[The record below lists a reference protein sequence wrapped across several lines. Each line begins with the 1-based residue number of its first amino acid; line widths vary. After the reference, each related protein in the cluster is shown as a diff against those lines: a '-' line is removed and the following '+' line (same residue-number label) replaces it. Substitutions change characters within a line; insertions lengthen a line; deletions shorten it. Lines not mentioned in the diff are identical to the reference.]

1 MADPRSVVPY
11 HDPYDSPIDYEHL
24 NFMNDANPS
33 LAGLSSDNEPA
44 PAIPES
50 FSGSA
55 NANANILD
63 PNNPYEDPMA
73 WNFYY
78 ENLTVQSHEAGPS
91 LQNQGQSSLG
101 PVPYAPFPNA
111 SFPNASFPDGQTSNA
126 SGRSE
131 EIFLD
136 GRNIAVW
143 PPEPVPFQCT
153 FCQVLRE
160 IIHTDGNYTTKLEIH
175 GRMGIIC
182 HAILENRDHVT
193 AIHPQYYMFDFC
205 KKSLEN
211 VKEFLQKYCDDR
223 RQAGFIMVQDPHSFF
238 YEALCVGYDWTDD
251 LHFDV
256 FHDPSPSNSDLQAGT
271 STGER
276 QATNHGEGEIETE
289 RTTRSNLALQTVFPS
304 PYRRCSE
311 EVALVSHCSEEDM
324 PEIRDDSMATQKDQK
339 HPEAINRPP
348 STLKFER
355 CRRKG
360 TCTSRNHEASRRNKK
375 CLFWDCEMLSRSI

>member
-33 LAGLSSDNEPA
+33 LAGLSSDNEPT

-78 ENLTVQSHEAGPS
+78 ENLRVQSHEAGPS
-91 LQNQGQSSLG
+91 HQNQGQSSFG
-101 PVPYAPFPNA
+101 PIPYAPFPNA

-153 FCQVLRE
+153 CCQVLRE
-160 IIHTDGNYTTKLEIH
+160 IIHTDGVFYIAFLSLFFFFPGFFLVKFTYSCGGRKL
-175 GRMGIIC
+175 
-182 HAILENRDHVT
+182 
-193 AIHPQYYMFDFC
+193 YY
-205 KKSLEN
+205 K
-211 VKEFLQKYCDDR
+211 
-223 RQAGFIMVQDPHSFF
+223 
-238 YEALCVGYDWTDD
+238 T
-251 LHFDV
+251 
-256 FHDPSPSNSDLQAGT
+256 
-271 STGER
+271 
-276 QATNHGEGEIETE
+276 
-289 RTTRSNLALQTVFPS
+289 
-304 PYRRCSE
+304 
-311 EVALVSHCSEEDM
+311 
-324 PEIRDDSMATQKDQK
+324 
-339 HPEAINRPP
+339 
-348 STLKFER
+348 
-355 CRRKG
+355 
-360 TCTSRNHEASRRNKK
+360 
-375 CLFWDCEMLSRSI
+375 

>member
-33 LAGLSSDNEPA
+33 LAGLSSDNEPT

-78 ENLTVQSHEAGPS
+78 ENLRVQSHEAGPS
-91 LQNQGQSSLG
+91 HQNQGQSSFG
-101 PVPYAPFPNA
+101 PIPYAPFPNA

-153 FCQVLRE
+153 CCQVLRE
-160 IIHTDGNYTTKLEIH
+160 IIHTDGVFYIAFLSLFFFFFFSCKVYLFLWWQETILQNLRY
-175 GRMGIIC
+175 MGEWVSSVMLFLRTGIMSRQFILNIIC
-182 HAILENRDHVT
+182 LS
-193 AIHPQYYMFDFC
+193 
-205 KKSLEN
+205 K
-211 VKEFLQKYCDDR
+211 
-223 RQAGFIMVQDPHSFF
+223 F
-238 YEALCVGYDWTDD
+238 Y
-251 LHFDV
+251 
-256 FHDPSPSNSDLQAGT
+256 
-271 STGER
+271 
-276 QATNHGEGEIETE
+276 
-289 RTTRSNLALQTVFPS
+289 
-304 PYRRCSE
+304 
-311 EVALVSHCSEEDM
+311 
-324 PEIRDDSMATQKDQK
+324 
-339 HPEAINRPP
+339 
-348 STLKFER
+348 
-355 CRRKG
+355 
-360 TCTSRNHEASRRNKK
+360 
-375 CLFWDCEMLSRSI
+375 

>member
-33 LAGLSSDNEPA
+33 LAGLSSDNEPT

-78 ENLTVQSHEAGPS
+78 ENLRVQSHEAGPS
-91 LQNQGQSSLG
+91 HQNQGQSSFG
-101 PVPYAPFPNA
+101 PIPYAPFPNA

-153 FCQVLRE
+153 CCQVLRE
-160 IIHTDGNYTTKLEIH
+160 IIHTDGVFYIAFLSLFFFFPGFFLVKFTYSVVAGNYTTKLEIH

-182 HAILENRDHVT
+182 HAILENRDHVK
-193 AIHPQYYMFDFC
+193 AIHPQYYMF
-205 KKSLEN
+205 E
-211 VKEFLQKYCDDR
+211 
-223 RQAGFIMVQDPHSFF
+223 
-238 YEALCVGYDWTDD
+238 
-251 LHFDV
+251 
-256 FHDPSPSNSDLQAGT
+256 
-271 STGER
+271 
-276 QATNHGEGEIETE
+276 
-289 RTTRSNLALQTVFPS
+289 
-304 PYRRCSE
+304 
-311 EVALVSHCSEEDM
+311 
-324 PEIRDDSMATQKDQK
+324 
-339 HPEAINRPP
+339 
-348 STLKFER
+348 
-355 CRRKG
+355 
-360 TCTSRNHEASRRNKK
+360 
-375 CLFWDCEMLSRSI
+375 